1 MERHNV
7 GSARRIVEYGRRQS
21 VEISLTGDPTT
32 DLRYS
37 RSRRIAARALW
48 RGCNPGHEWAGVGPQ
63 RSSARYWRACRK
75 ANRAGGP
82 MTARICIWSCRPISS
97 MSSSRTARSK
107 RAA

>member
-1 MERHNV
+1 MERHTV

-48 RGCNPGHEWAGVGPQ
+48 
-63 RSSARYWRACRK
+63 
-75 ANRAGGP
+75 
-82 MTARICIWSCRPISS
+82 
-97 MSSSRTARSK
+97 
-107 RAA
+107 